1 MREREARR
9 GEEEEREAF
18 PPASPRNGISVAR
31 ERESEGKREKQ
42 REGGVEKEER

>member
-31 ERESEGKREKQ
+31 ERELG
-42 REGGVEKEER
+42 EEREAERRRS